1 MKLSNLGELNQIYN
15 FQDTIILREI
25 LEQRSCLFQKMFK
38 YNRRKYDSASSFFGR
53 VHRNKSCT
61 ALPTDAE
68 HVRAFKKAL
77 IGVFSCINTR
87 LAFDTSV
94 LLNDNNEEKVLFDLD
109 TDGKK
114 QTRRISYKIL
124 KMDENNQYGMAMTKP
139 LPYHCI

>member
-1 MKLSNLGELNQIYN
+1 MKYLSNDHVCFKKCLSTIEENAIVQVAFLVEFIETSVVLPSLRTLNI
-15 FQDTIILREI
+15 
-25 LEQRSCLFQKMFK
+25 
-38 YNRRKYDSASSFFGR
+38 
-53 VHRNKSCT
+53 
-61 ALPTDAE
+61 
-68 HVRAFKKAL
+68 VRAFEKAL

-87 LAFDTSV
+87 LAFDTGV

>member
-1 MKLSNLGELNQIYN
+1 MRLSNLGELNQIYN
-15 FQDTIILREI
+15 FQDTIILCEI

-38 YNRRKYDSASSFFGR
+38 YNRRKCNSASSFFGR
-53 VHRNKSCT
+53 VQRNKCCT

-68 HVRAFKKAL
+68 HVRAFEKAL

-87 LAFDTSV
+87 LAFDTDV
-94 LLNDNNEEKVLFDLD
+94 LLNDNNKEKVLFDLD

-114 QTRRISYKIL
+114 ETRRISYKIL

-139 LPYHCI
+139 LPYRCI